1 MIGFFL
7 YVAYNIRTIYVFS
20 IVALYILV
28 IAYNFYSS
36 KQTVFKSF
44 LDLIGMLFGIQIAGI
59 PQGIIN
65 YFQSGKYGLS
75 VPTNGLMLQQMYWGL
90 QYQRYD
96 TYINYLND
104 LSHPLPQVYFMDP
117 VGNRILE
124 AMKVDSFSSW
134 NEYFN
139 IFIHYPIDVLEI
151 YLRHF
156 VNFLFPCWPKLYI
169 ENLNSS
175 KWLLGVVG
183 LSIIF
188 LGVLCMVFKC
198 IQSNKALFLMVP
210 IVIPSIM
217 IISGAVEYRFSL
229 GIYFYVII
237 NLCFNTDWHL
247 LKQKFLYNKWIISFI
262 YIIFLV
268 LVFGIWSS
276 MLVSETVLPL
286 FL

>member
-1 MIGFFL
+1 M
-7 YVAYNIRTIYVFS
+7 FS

-44 LDLIGMLFGIQIAGI
+44 LDLIGMLFGIQIAEI

-217 IISGAVEYRFSL
+217 IIPGAVEYRFSL

-268 LVFGIWSS
+268 LVFGIWPS
-276 MLVSETVLPL
+276 MLASETVLPL